1 MNETKYKGLSSDDW
15 RSGGQGSKLGGASG
29 GMDGGFGGSRLQD
42 DENFDYGSLSK
53 GRGKGVGI
61 GSSLGGKTPSD
72 DAVAATKAR
81 IDALRK
87 DGDLGGESPRK
98 ADAIPAVSGE
108 PSCTLRL
115 ECVSVPQAKAH
126 IDALCKDGGLGGSP
140 RKSDAIPAVSGEP
153 SCTLELEVF
162 QYHQQRPTSGEPS

>member
-1 MNETKYKGLSSDDW
+1 MQAKVNETKYKGLSSDDW
-15 RSGGQGSKLGGASG
+15 RSGGQGSKFGGASG
-29 GMDGGFGGSRLQD
+29 GMEGGFGGSRLQD

-87 DGDLGGESPRK
+87 DGDLGSDSPRK

-108 PSCTLRL
+108 SLHFEICYL
-115 ECVSVPQAKAH
+115 
-126 IDALCKDGGLGGSP
+126 
-140 RKSDAIPAVSGEP
+140 
-153 SCTLELEVF
+153 
-162 QYHQQRPTSGEPS
+162 